1 MKLLVTGAAGFI
13 GANFVHYWVQK
24 HPNDEIH
31 VIDSLT
37 YAGNIKNLDSVIDKI
52 KFTEADINDRVKVAQ
67 AMNGVDVVVHFAAE
81 SHVDRSIFDPSRYWQ
96 TNVHGTL
103 VLLEEANKLKIP
115 RFHHISTDEVYG
127 ELPLLSDEKFSEK
140 TPYAPRPDN
149 LYALSKAEA
158 DRVVL
163 DFAKKTDMYITIS
176 NCSNNYGPF
185 QFPEKFIPIV
195 VTNLI
200 DGIQIPIHG
209 DGRNVRDWIHTS
221 DHSSAIDLILEKGEK
236 SQTYLIGSNNDRD
249 NNFIA
254 EKIVSLYGADSNV
267 IRHVPDRHSNDRRY
281 AIDATK
287 IIEELGWKPEIGRD
301 NFDEGLK
308 ETVEWYKNNQDWW
321 RPLLKRRANISDENK
336 SVSAF
341 ITLDRATGKTK
352 FIFGKLEEN
361 ENVEVKKE
369 DLKEHFVEANLVRYE
384 MVIKN
389 LESKKWFQESNNE
402 IRNEIK
408 SLAMNPATFGY
419 AEDLSNHDDKIGDD
433 VMLKLLKIEHAPTE
447 FGIYGIGTWFVVED
461 QKGDKRSEGYYS
473 WGWGPK
479 SGAKLLILVR
489 RNGEITHLAFQ
500 KEGKFPTGS
509 VEYNLAGGFPKLN
522 ESILTFILR
531 SLKKDLKLDVRDGN
545 ITLNE
550 IISLGRVNPDS
561 GMTNNHPN
569 LYAVIVDF
577 GENVYPD
584 IQAGD
589 KLEEHVGVVL
599 WPINEISEIVNQC
612 DDAYFLAAIARLTLS
627 GIYTINVSTNNKK
640 ND

>member
-37 YAGNIKNLDSVIDKI
+37 YAGNIRNLDSVIDKI
-52 KFTEADINDRVKVAQ
+52 KFTEADINDRNKVSEI
-67 AMNGVDVVVHFAAE
+67 MRGVDTVVHFAAE

-103 VLLEEANKLKIP
+103 VLLEEAHKLKIP

-140 TPYAPRPDN
+140 TPYSPRPDN

-163 DFAKKTDMYITIS
+163 DFLKKTDMFITIS

-200 DGIQIPIHG
+200 DNIQIPIHG
-209 DGRNVRDWIHTS
+209 DGRNVRDWIHTK
-221 DHSSAIDLILEKGEK
+221 DHSYAIDLILEKGKRGE
-236 SQTYLIGSNNDRD
+236 TYLVGSNNDRD
-249 NNFIA
+249 NNYIA
-254 EKIVSLYGADSNV
+254 EKLVSIYGKDGNA

-281 AIDATK
+281 AIDSTK

-301 NFDEGLK
+301 NFDDGLK
-308 ETVEWYKNNQDWW
+308 ETVDWYKNNQDWW
-321 RPLLKRRANISDENK
+321 RPLLKRRALISDENK

-341 ITLDRATGKTK
+341 ITLDRETGKTK
-352 FIFGKLEEN
+352 FIFGKLEGQEKSK
-361 ENVEVKKE
+361 VKPD
-369 DLKEHFVEANLVRYE
+369 DLKEHFVEQNLVRYE
-384 MVIKN
+384 MVIKG
-389 LESKKWFQESNNE
+389 LEHKKWFQASTDE
-402 IRNEIK
+402 IKTEIK

-419 AEDLSNHDDKIGDD
+419 AEDLSSHEDVIGEDT
-433 VMLKLLKIEHAPTE
+433 LLRLIKIEHAPQE
-447 FGIYGIGTWFVVED
+447 FGIYGIGTWFVVENK
-461 QKGDKRSEGYYS
+461 KGDTRSEGYYS

-479 SGAKLLILVR
+479 SGAKLLVLVR
-489 RNGEITHLAFQ
+489 RNGEITHFAFQ
-500 KEGKFPTGS
+500 REGKFPTGS
-509 VEYNLAGGFPKLN
+509 IEYNLAGGFPKLN
-522 ESILTFILR
+522 ESVLNFILR
-531 SLKKDLKLDVRDGN
+531 SLKKDLGLDVRDGN

-550 IISLGRVNPDS
+550 IISLGRVAPDS

-577 GENVYPD
+577 GEDVYPD
-584 IQAGD
+584 VQAGT
-589 KLEEHVGVVL
+589 KFEENEGVVL
-599 WPINEISEIVNQC
+599 WPISEVSEIVSKC
-612 DDAYFLAAIARLTLS
+612 DDSYFLSAMSRLTLS
-627 GIYTINVSTNNKK
+627 GIYTINLSGNDKK
-640 ND
+640 DD